1 VATKTDGGGAL
12 ATKEKHMLQL
22 VETEKDPVALESKLK
37 QRMSG
42 TIPDALIGMAK

>member
-1 VATKTDGGGAL
+1 VATKTDGGGAQC
-12 ATKEKHMLQL
+12 TKEKHMLPL